1 MKPAAHILVVDD
13 EPEIRELFSRIL
25 KKGGTYSVTAVD
37 SGDAAKKVLQSQ
49 HVDLMV
55 LDLNMPR
62 PDGLEVLKSVR
73 AEMPGL
79 RILVVSGYMEG
90 ALLKASEI
98 LGATNSLSKAEAPKR
113 LRSTVERLLR

>member
-13 EPEIRELFSRIL
+13 EPEVLELFTKIL
-25 KKGGTYSVTAVD
+25 KRGGAYSVTAVA
-37 SGDAAKKVLQSQ
+37 SGGAARKVLKEK

-79 RILVVSGYMEG
+79 RVLVVSGYLQG
-90 ALLKASEI
+90 ALLQASEI
-98 LGATNSLSKAEAPKR
+98 LGATKSLNKAEAPKH
-113 LRSTVERLLR
+113 LRSTVETLLR